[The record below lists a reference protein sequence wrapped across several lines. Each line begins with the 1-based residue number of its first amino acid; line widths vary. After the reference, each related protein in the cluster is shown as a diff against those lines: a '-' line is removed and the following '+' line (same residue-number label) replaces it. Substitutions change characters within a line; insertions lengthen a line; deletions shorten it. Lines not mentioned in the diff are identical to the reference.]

1 MTLHPLELRRGAGG
15 DIESVA
21 QVLDALFANSPEAI
35 VIVGVDGLIRYAT
48 SGIAML
54 LGHDAASAVGRS
66 IFEFVHPDDV
76 PASKHLFARRLEFD
90 GADLGH
96 DARVHHSSGAWIT
109 MRVTAVLVPD
119 VEPGTIAITIRALD
133 SGTEIEQSL
142 RQRVAVGEYCNKL
155 SAAFLEIT
163 EPEEVITRIESALA
177 EVALLTGAEIVD
189 MLLEHRDRRTIERHA
204 RWTAS
209 EFRVGPDGPV
219 TVTPPTGLA
228 AMTDLLEREVLTDD
242 RDRLATLAVFDARH
256 QAPPVSLLAS
266 PLSTGGQRGVLR
278 LMRAQPG
285 PNWTDA
291 DAELARTVAQIFGRA
306 LRSARSEQLLTL
318 TYREGPLGFSI
329 RTWDGR
335 LVDCNRRYLEL
346 YELER
351 DEADR
356 RGLFDVL
363 LPSHRDAAALQL
375 ERLRNGQIDTIRMNV
390 EVARSDGPR
399 LWVRIHAVPLKV
411 PGSSEQLVLS
421 SVEDITETH
430 SQRLELE
437 HAARHDVL
445 TGVGNRTA
453 MAEVI
458 ERFAARHGEFPS
470 LFVIDLDRFKMVN
483 DSHGHAIG
491 DDVLRIVADRVSSS
505 VRSGDLVARLGGDE
519 FAIVVPEITASEARD
534 LARRLM
540 SSVAEPFRV
549 AGLDIVQTISVGAAL
564 GNDVESTAELLV
576 RADRALYAAKER
588 GRNDAVLFDDSMHD
602 EMLRRL
608 EVERDLRAAIVRS
621 ELDVHFQPE
630 FSTGDGTVLGVE
642 ALLRWEHPVRGR
654 MRAAEFISVA
664 EESGVIG
671 ELGSY
676 VLRRACAAFAEV
688 TASIGDDSLV
698 LRVNISARE
707 FARPDLPDTVREA
720 LEESGLDASRLCL
733 EMTET
738 TLMETPEMALETFSR
753 LKDIGVQS
761 AIDDFGTGYSSLSYL
776 KRFPVDAVKIDRTFV
791 EDITTDA
798 DSRAIVAS
806 IMRLAEAM
814 ELDAVAEGVET
825 GEQLEVLRQLGC
837 ERAQG
842 FVVAGALAPSELA
855 EFLAVR
861 RAPGTTGAV
870 V

>member
-421 SVEDITETH
+421 SV
-430 SQRLELE
+430 
-437 HAARHDVL
+437 
-445 TGVGNRTA
+445 
-453 MAEVI
+453 
-458 ERFAARHGEFPS
+458 
-470 LFVIDLDRFKMVN
+470 
-483 DSHGHAIG
+483 
-491 DDVLRIVADRVSSS
+491 
-505 VRSGDLVARLGGDE
+505 
-519 FAIVVPEITASEARD
+519 
-534 LARRLM
+534 
-540 SSVAEPFRV
+540 
-549 AGLDIVQTISVGAAL
+549 
-564 GNDVESTAELLV
+564 
-576 RADRALYAAKER
+576 
-588 GRNDAVLFDDSMHD
+588 
-602 EMLRRL
+602 
-608 EVERDLRAAIVRS
+608 
-621 ELDVHFQPE
+621 
-630 FSTGDGTVLGVE
+630 
-642 ALLRWEHPVRGR
+642 
-654 MRAAEFISVA
+654 
-664 EESGVIG
+664 
-671 ELGSY
+671 
-676 VLRRACAAFAEV
+676 
-688 TASIGDDSLV
+688 
-698 LRVNISARE
+698 
-707 FARPDLPDTVREA
+707 
-720 LEESGLDASRLCL
+720 
-733 EMTET
+733 
-738 TLMETPEMALETFSR
+738 
-753 LKDIGVQS
+753 
-761 AIDDFGTGYSSLSYL
+761 
-776 KRFPVDAVKIDRTFV
+776 
-791 EDITTDA
+791 
-798 DSRAIVAS
+798 
-806 IMRLAEAM
+806 
-814 ELDAVAEGVET
+814 
-825 GEQLEVLRQLGC
+825 
-837 ERAQG
+837 
-842 FVVAGALAPSELA
+842 
-855 EFLAVR
+855 
-861 RAPGTTGAV
+861 
-870 V
+870 

>member
-1 MTLHPLELRRGAGG
+1 
-15 DIESVA
+15 
-21 QVLDALFANSPEAI
+21 
-35 VIVGVDGLIRYAT
+35 
-48 SGIAML
+48 
-54 LGHDAASAVGRS
+54 
-66 IFEFVHPDDV
+66 
-76 PASKHLFARRLEFD
+76 
-90 GADLGH
+90 
-96 DARVHHSSGAWIT
+96 
-109 MRVTAVLVPD
+109 
-119 VEPGTIAITIRALD
+119 
-133 SGTEIEQSL
+133 
-142 RQRVAVGEYCNKL
+142 
-155 SAAFLEIT
+155 
-163 EPEEVITRIESALA
+163 
-177 EVALLTGAEIVD
+177 
-189 MLLEHRDRRTIERHA
+189 
-204 RWTAS
+204 
-209 EFRVGPDGPV
+209 
-219 TVTPPTGLA
+219 
-228 AMTDLLEREVLTDD
+228 
-242 RDRLATLAVFDARH
+242 
-256 QAPPVSLLAS
+256 
-266 PLSTGGQRGVLR
+266 
-278 LMRAQPG
+278 
-285 PNWTDA
+285 
-291 DAELARTVAQIFGRA
+291 
-306 LRSARSEQLLTL
+306 
-318 TYREGPLGFSI
+318 
-329 RTWDGR
+329 
-335 LVDCNRRYLEL
+335 
-346 YELER
+346 
-351 DEADR
+351 
-356 RGLFDVL
+356 
-363 LPSHRDAAALQL
+363 
-375 ERLRNGQIDTIRMNV
+375 
-390 EVARSDGPR
+390 
-399 LWVRIHAVPLKV
+399 
-411 PGSSEQLVLS
+411 
-421 SVEDITETH
+421 
-430 SQRLELE
+430 
-437 HAARHDVL
+437 
-445 TGVGNRTA
+445 